1 MPGDARRTS
10 GVGRQDSNID
20 VMKRKVNR
28 QTLQSLGGFLFV
40 RFSCPCRIRR
50 GMNTTLTHFFL
61 CQGKREGLFANHE
74 EAKMNKNLYVGNLS
88 QKVTEDDLRNN
99 FSEAGAVVSV
109 SIIKD
114 KFSGVSRGF
123 GFVEM
128 ETEEGAQ
135 EAIKKFNGGDLDGK
149 TITVNE
155 ARPKKESTGPR
166 RDQNRGGGYRGGGR
180 GRY

>member
-1 MPGDARRTS
+1 
-10 GVGRQDSNID
+10 
-20 VMKRKVNR
+20 
-28 QTLQSLGGFLFV
+28 
-40 RFSCPCRIRR
+40 
-50 GMNTTLTHFFL
+50 
-61 CQGKREGLFANHE
+61 
-74 EAKMNKNLYVGNLS
+74 MNKNLYVGNLS
-88 QKVTEDDLRNN
+88 QKVTDEDLRNN
-99 FSEAGAVVSV
+99 FSEAGAVASVSV
-109 SIIKD
+109 IKD

-155 ARPKKESTGPR
+155 ARPKTESSGPR
-166 RDQNRGGGYRGGGR
+166 RDDRGGGGFRGGRSGSGGGGGR